1 MKKWIILLALCLPAF
16 GVEASIE
23 LSDEIQSVGQ
33 EVTITCSEAVDSLAV
48 AYRPGSA
55 IVETVYLV
63 NNPPATTFKWVPEQ
77 AGVVA
82 LSYTDGSGS
91 SVSKNVSVRFAS
103 LSYSGIL
110 VMLAAGIVLFG
121 GATVAFRTLFQDEAE
136 DGTMDLDPTQLP
148 DT

>member
-1 MKKWIILLALCLPAF
+1 MKKWIILLALCLKAF
-16 GVEASIE
+16 GAQASIE

-55 IVETVYLV
+55 IVETVFLV

-82 LSYTDGSGS
+82 LSYTVGSGS
-91 SVSKNVSVRFAS
+91 SVSKNVSVRYAG

-110 VMLAAGIVLFG
+110 VMLAAGTILFG